1 MKKAIGYIRVSTD
14 EQENGPDAQRADL
27 VRWCESNGA
36 DLVAVFEDRG
46 VSGAAEIDKRPG
58 LLATLDALRE
68 HKADFLLVA
77 KRDRL
82 ARDVIVGAMVE
93 RMAARA
99 GAQVVAANGAGNGE
113 GPEAQLMRRMVDAFA
128 EYERQ
133 IIRARTKAALAA
145 KKARRERTGQVPYGW
160 TLGADGVHLEANEAE
175 QEIIRAAR
183 ELKSAG
189 LSLRAVGAELATQGL
204 LPRSGKSWHA
214 KTVRGLLRAPLVGE
228 LVAA

>member
-1 MKKAIGYIRVSTD
+1 MKKAIGYLRVSTD

-36 DLVAVFEDRG
+36 ELVAVFEDKG
-46 VSGAAEIDKRPG
+46 ISGAAEIDKRPG
-58 LLATLDALRE
+58 LLAALDAIRE

-99 GAQVVAANGAGNGE
+99 GAQVVAANGAGNGD

-175 QEIIRAAR
+175 QGIIRAAL
-183 ELKSAG
+183 ELKTAG
-189 LSLRAVGAELATQGL
+189 LSLRAIGAELARRGL
-204 LPRSGKSWHA
+204 LPRSGKRWYASS
-214 KTVRGLLRAPLVGE
+214 VRCLLQGE
-228 LVAA
+228 AAA